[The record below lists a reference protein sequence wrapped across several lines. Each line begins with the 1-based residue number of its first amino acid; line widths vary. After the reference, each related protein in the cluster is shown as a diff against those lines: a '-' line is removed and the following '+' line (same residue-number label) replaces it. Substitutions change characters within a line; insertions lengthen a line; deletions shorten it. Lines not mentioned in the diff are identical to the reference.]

1 MWTDIDEDECP
12 AIKDAGV
19 AVHREGGRERAWP
32 PATKSR
38 TCAPMTWTRQLTGR
52 RRERVAAGLPVRR
65 TSTRALRTWA
75 RQLTEEE
82 SAYPPRTRS
91 R

>member
-52 RRERVAAGLPVRR
+52 RERVAAGEEDER
-65 TSTRALRTWA
+65 TGVEDVGTTAHRGGERVSAKDAVAIA
-75 RQLTEEE
+75 R
-82 SAYPPRTRS
+82 
-91 R
+91 